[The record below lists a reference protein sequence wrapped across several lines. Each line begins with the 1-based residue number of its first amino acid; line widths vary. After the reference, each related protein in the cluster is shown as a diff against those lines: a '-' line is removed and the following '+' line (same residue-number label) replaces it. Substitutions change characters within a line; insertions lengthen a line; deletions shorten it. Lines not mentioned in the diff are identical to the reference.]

1 MREVQQRLWWCQVD
15 TLKSMKRKSDF
26 WTRKITDSIVFMRV
40 RNYRTGLLSV
50 TEEVLAIT
58 SYGNDF
64 QEVKKSYQ
72 NIDKLHFDKMNLEKI

>member
-1 MREVQQRLWWCQVD
+1 
-15 TLKSMKRKSDF
+15 MKRKSDF

-50 TEEVLAIT
+50 TEEEFSIT